1 MSGWLAGCFFYI
13 YMYIYVCVCV
23 CVCVCVIREL
33 KESDSIS
40 EKSRKRLVLPRQ
52 SPPAYPERFSRF
64 QYSNTVLFKTQMV
77 KCPSSLHD
85 LILFPLHQVAA
96 AFY

>member
-1 MSGWLAGCFFYI
+1 MTY
-13 YMYIYVCVCV
+13 
-23 CVCVCVIREL
+23 EEEEKQ
-33 KESDSIS
+33 KEKRVAINH
-40 EKSRKRLVLPRQ
+40 RLVLPRQ